1 MPRIALN
8 NKRGS
13 SCLYDFLLFSKQSQR
28 LGKTP
33 TKQKYMW
40 NIFKVHTPKYYV
52 AMKSLMHY
60 TITYLV

>member
-33 TKQKYMW
+33 TKQK
-40 NIFKVHTPKYYV
+40 VYV
-52 AMKSLMHY
+52 EHIQGPYWPSIM
-60 TITYLV
+60 